1 MNKGF
6 TPTLASPGLT
16 RRAALQ
22 ATTAAVAAG
31 AAPCALA
38 QAGAKKDAKE
48 APPRHLA
55 NRRPVGIHQPGP
67 GQQRLHAAEPA
78 GVRNPAG
85 RG

>member
-6 TPTLASPGLT
+6 TPTPAPPGLT

-22 ATTAAVAAG
+22 ATTAVAAG

-48 APPRHLA
+48 VAPTTLQI
-55 NRRPVGIHQPGP
+55 VGPWEFTSLSPASSGYMVGPAKPLQP
-67 GQQRLHAAEPA
+67 A
-78 GVRNPAG
+78 
-85 RG
+85 